1 MAGNPFRYD
10 GKRVVV
16 TGGSSGVGA
25 ALVALLEEL
34 GAERVSVLDRKPP
47 AGRVAYL
54 ETDLGDPASVDAA
67 AAAIDG
73 RVDVLFNNAG
83 VSARQPTPVV
93 MAVNLLGLRRLSER
107 LLPRVPRGGAIV
119 NTASLAGNQWPLRA
133 AAIDELLA
141 IGDWDAALAWVAGHP
156 EVVADPYAF
165 SKECVQRH
173 TLRASRATIAR
184 GVRTNSVCPGPIDTP
199 LMAEFRA
206 TISDR
211 VIDWSVSQQGIPRM
225 MQGADVAPALAFL
238 GSDAAAFVNGVN
250 LPVDAGF
257 SAALATGQVDF
268 GGLAASGAR
277 PAEGGS

>member
-1 MAGNPFRYD
+1 MDADPFRYD

-25 ALVALLEEL
+25 ALVALLEAL
-34 GAERVSVLDRKPP
+34 GAAQVTVLDRKPP
-47 AGRVAYL
+47 SGRVAYL
-54 ETDLGDPASVDAA
+54 ETDLGDPGSIDAA
-67 AAAIDG
+67 AAAIDAP
-73 RVDVLFNNAG
+73 VDALFNNAG
-83 VSARQPTPVV
+83 VSAAQPTPVV
-93 MAVNLLGLRRLSER
+93 LAVNVLGLRRLSER
-107 LLPRVPRGGAIV
+107 LLPRIPRGGAIV
-119 NTASLAGNQWPLRA
+119 NTASLAGNQWGLRV

-141 IGDWDAALAWVAGHP
+141 IAEWDAALAWVAGHP
-156 EVVADPYAF
+156 DVVADPYAF

-199 LMAEFRA
+199 LMVEFRA

-211 VIDWSVSQQGIPRM
+211 IIDWSVSQQGIPRM
-225 MQGADVAPALAFL
+225 MQGSDVAPALAFL

-268 GGLAASGAR
+268 GGLSR
-277 PAEGGS
+277 EEPA

>member
-16 TGGSSGVGA
+16 TGGASGVGA
-25 ALVALLEEL
+25 ALVALLAEL
-34 GAERVSVLDRKPP
+34 GAAKVTVLDRKPP
-47 AGRVAYL
+47 SGPVAYL
-54 ETDLGDPASVDAA
+54 ETDLGDPASLDAA
-67 AAAIDG
+67 AAAVEG
-73 RVDVLFNNAG
+73 RVDALFNNAG
-83 VSARQPTPVV
+83 VSATQPTPVL
-93 MAVNLLGLRRLSER
+93 MAVNLLAVRRLSER
-107 LLPRVPRGGAIV
+107 LLPRIPRGGAIV

-141 IGDWDAALAWVAGHP
+141 VEGWDAALAWVAAHP

-184 GVRTNSVCPGPIDTP
+184 GVRTNSACPGPIDTP

-206 TISDR
+206 TLSDR
-211 VIDWSVSQQGIPRM
+211 VIDWSVSQQGIDRM
-225 MQGADVAPALAFL
+225 MKGSDVAPALAFL

-257 SAALATGQVDF
+257 AAALATGQVDF
-268 GGLAASGAR
+268 GGLA
-277 PAEGGS
+277 